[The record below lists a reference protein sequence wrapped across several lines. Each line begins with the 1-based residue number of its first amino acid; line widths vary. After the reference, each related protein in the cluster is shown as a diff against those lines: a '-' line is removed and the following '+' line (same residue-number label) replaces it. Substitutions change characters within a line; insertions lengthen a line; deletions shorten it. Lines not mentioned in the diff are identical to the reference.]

1 MNETIDV
8 VIAAHNEAGSIGDV
22 LRRVLD
28 VLPDAPLLVVDD
40 GSRDETAL
48 QAVEAG
54 ARVIRIEVN
63 GGKGAAMRRGI
74 AETSGEWLLFLDA
87 DGQDDP
93 AEIPLLLAA
102 IADDVDL
109 VNGSRFLGDL
119 RPGSIH
125 PANRVGNVTLTRL
138 FGLLFGQRITDS
150 QAGFRLLRGDV
161 ARAMDLHGREYEFE
175 TEVLARVLQDHGRVV
190 EVPVTRYPRSAG
202 ATDFRR
208 VRNGL
213 RILATM
219 LRERLGARSA

>member
-1 MNETIDV
+1 MPVTIDV
-8 VIAAHNEAGSIGDV
+8 VIAAHNEAGSIADV
-22 LRRVLD
+22 LRKVRH

-40 GSRDETAL
+40 GSRDETAVR
-48 QAVEAG
+48 AAEAG

-74 AETSGEWLLFLDA
+74 RETSGEWLLFLDA

-93 AEIPLLLAA
+93 AEIPLLLAEV
-102 IADDVDL
+102 ADDVDL
-109 VNGSRFLGDL
+109 INGSRFLGDL

-161 ARAMDLHGREYEFE
+161 ARAMDLHCREYEFE
-175 TEVLARVLQDHGRVV
+175 TEVLAKVLQDHGRVV

-219 LRERLGARSA
+219 LRERLGVRST

>member
-1 MNETIDV
+1 MNIEV
-8 VIAAHNEAGSIGDV
+8 VIAAHNEAGSIADV
-22 LRRVLD
+22 IHKVQQA
-28 VLPDAPLLVVDD
+28 LPDAPILVVDD
-40 GSRDETAL
+40 GSRDRTSVLA
-48 QAVEAG
+48 AEAG
-54 ARVIRIEVN
+54 ARVLRIEVN

-74 AETSGEWLLFLDA
+74 AETTADWVLFLDA

-93 AEIPLLLAA
+93 AEIPVLLAA
-102 IADDVDL
+102 AGEGVSM

-138 FGLLFGQRITDS
+138 FAVLFGQPITDS
-150 QAGFRLLRGDV
+150 QAGFRLLNGPV
-161 ARAMDLHGREYEFE
+161 VRAMNLRCREYEFE
-175 TEVLARVLQDHGRVV
+175 TEVLAKALKGGGRVI

-202 ATDFRR
+202 RTDFRR

-219 LRERLGARSA
+219 LRERAVPG

>member
-1 MNETIDV
+1 MNETLDV

>member
-1 MNETIDV
+1 MAPSIDV
-8 VIAAHNEAGSIGDV
+8 VIAAHNEAGSIADV
-22 LRRVLD
+22 LAAVHRA
-28 VLPDAPLLVVDD
+28 LPDAPLLVVDD
-40 GSRDETAL
+40 GSRDETAIR
-48 QAVEAG
+48 AAGAG
-54 ARVIRIEVN
+54 ARVLRIEVN

-74 AETSGEWLLFLDA
+74 AETSADWLLFLDA

-93 AEIPLLLAA
+93 AEIPQLLAA
-102 IADDVDL
+102 MEDGVDL

-138 FGLLFGQRITDS
+138 FGALFGQRITDS

-161 ARAMDLHGREYEFE
+161 ARSMDLRGREYEFE
-175 TEVLARVLQDHGRVV
+175 TEVLAKVLQGGGRVV
-190 EVPVTRYPRSAG
+190 EVPVTRYPRRAG
-202 ATDFRR
+202 RTDFRR

-219 LRERLGARSA
+219 LRERVRGT